1 MIIHAGCPVLVK
13 ANLRLFDQKWS
24 EKQLKII
31 LKVTATFLSNTCT
44 VLEEKKKKKT
54 YTEKYITYG
63 GN

>member
-31 LKVTATFLSNTCT
+31 LKVTATFLSNTF
-44 VLEEKKKKKT
+44 LKKRKKKKKT